1 MIQKEKMNDHSQ
13 VKKTIAVMSGKGGVG
28 KSSVTAL
35 LATALHSAGLT
46 VGVIDAD
53 ITGPSIPKVMGV
65 TDQKIVGTDKGL
77 RPVETTSGIKVVSIN
92 NILDNQDH
100 PVVWRGPLLNQT
112 VKQFYTE
119 VNWGPLDVLLI
130 DMPPGT
136 GDVPLTVMQS
146 IPIDGMIM
154 VTSPQ
159 DLVRL
164 IVTKSLKMAQM
175 LSVPILGFVENMS
188 YFLCPDNGKTYELF
202 GPSKI
207 EEIAKE
213 LKAEVLMRLP
223 IDPKLAAL
231 SDEGRIEMY
240 EKENTAFAQE
250 MNEALVKR
258 VEEMLA

>member
-1 MIQKEKMNDHSQ
+1 MIQKEKMNAHSRA
-13 VKKTIAVMSGKGGVG
+13 KKTIAVMSGKGGVG

-35 LATALHSAGLT
+35 LAASLRSSGLS

-65 TDQKIVGTDKGL
+65 TDQKIVGTDQGL
-77 RPVETTSGIKVVSIN
+77 RPVATASGIKIVSIN

-119 VNWGPLDVLLI
+119 VNWGELDVLLI

-159 DLVRL
+159 DLARL
-164 IVTKSLKMAQM
+164 IVTKSLKMARM
-175 LSVPILGFVENMS
+175 LSVPILGFIENMS
-188 YFLCPDNGKTYELF
+188 YFLCPDNGKTYEIF

-207 EEIAKE
+207 EDVAAE

-223 IDPKLAAL
+223 IDPKLATL
-231 SDEGRIEMY
+231 SDEGRIEWY
-240 EKENTAFAQE
+240 QRENQDFASM
-250 MNEALVKR
+250 MNGSLVKK
-258 VEEMLA
+258 VKEMLA

>member
-1 MIQKEKMNDHSQ
+1 MIQKEKMNAHSRA
-13 VKKTIAVMSGKGGVG
+13 KKTIAVMSGKGGVG

-35 LATALHSAGLT
+35 LAASLRSSGLS

-65 TDQKIVGTDKGL
+65 TDQKIVGTDQGL
-77 RPVETTSGIKVVSIN
+77 RPVATASGIKIVSIN

-119 VNWGPLDVLLI
+119 VNWGELDVLLI

-159 DLVRL
+159 DLARL
-164 IVTKSLKMAQM
+164 IVTKSLKMARM
-175 LSVPILGFVENMS
+175 LSVPILGFIENMS
-188 YFLCPDNGKTYELF
+188 FFLCPDNGKTYEIF

-207 EEIAKE
+207 EDVAAE

-223 IDPKLAAL
+223 IDPKLATL
-231 SDEGRIEMY
+231 SDEGRIEWY
-240 EKENTAFAQE
+240 QRENQDFASM
-250 MNEALVKR
+250 MNGSLVKK
-258 VEEMLA
+258 VKEMLA

>member
-1 MIQKEKMNDHSQ
+1 MIQKEQMNTHSQ
-13 VKKTIAVMSGKGGVG
+13 AKKIIAVMSGKGGVG

-35 LATALHSAGLT
+35 LATALHSAGLS

-65 TDQKIVGTDKGL
+65 ADQKIVGTPKGL

-92 NILDNQDH
+92 NILEHQDH
-100 PVVWRGPLLNQT
+100 PVIWRGPILNQT

-119 VNWGPLDVLLI
+119 VDWGALDVLLI

-146 IPIDGMIM
+146 IPIDGMIL

-159 DLVRL
+159 DLVGL

-188 YFLCPDNGKTYELF
+188 FFLCPDNGKTYELF

-213 LKAEVLMRLP
+213 LKAEVLLRMP
-223 IDPKLAAL
+223 IDPNLAVL
-231 SDEGRIEMY
+231 SDEGRIELY
-240 EKENTAFAQE
+240 EKENLVFADQI
-250 MNEALVKR
+250 NEALVKR
-258 VEEMLA
+258 VKEMLA